1 MAGATK
7 RERKRNRGEKE
18 KVCGTDQM
26 SLIIIHTN
34 CHYKGSSAHLPE
46 NFLWLNFEWIQ
57 DIFHSMLAV
66 LADHIMAVFKTF
78 HIPVQRVKFSSVLFV
93 MTQVKPHRHRFYFCL
108 Q

>member
-1 MAGATK
+1 MTPVTQRKDIRLHKRKRDVLRLKEGGEKMAGATK

-46 NFLWLNFEWIQ
+46 NFLWLNSFGA
-57 DIFHSMLAV
+57 LNG
-66 LADHIMAVFKTF
+66 FKIYSTVCWPF
-78 HIPVQRVKFSSVLFV
+78 
-93 MTQVKPHRHRFYFCL
+93 
-108 Q
+108 